1 MKKSVIALTA
11 VVAGSLAILVPSQE
25 PVSAQTQGNKGNIP
39 GMVLQRCDKEIKKFC
54 KGVSPGQGRIA
65 ACLYSHSDKLGF
77 DCAYSMYDGAEQ
89 LLDIRTALDRLAA
102 DTSCKSDIAQ
112 YCTGIAPVPDRIFLC
127 LKKNFAT
134 LTNGCRKVMP
144 EAETMLK
151 RAGVLPN

>member
-1 MKKSVIALTA
+1 MKKSVVAFAA
-11 VVAGSLAILVPSQE
+11 VVAGSMAMLIPTQA
-25 PVSAQTQGNKGNIP
+25 PVSAQGKGNIP
-39 GMVLQRCDKEIKKFC
+39 GMVLQRCDKEIKQFC
-54 KGVSPGQGRIA
+54 KEVKPGQGRLG
-65 ACLYSHSDKLGF
+65 ACLYSHSNKLSF

-89 LLDIRTALDRLAA
+89 LLDIRTALDRLAS

-112 YCTGIAPVPDRIFLC
+112 YCIGVAPVPDLIFLC

-134 LTNGCRKVMP
+134 LTDGCRKVMP